1 MGKRFCFRVRCLP
14 LAYDRNQDIQKN
26 QKKDNRKM
34 NKIEINRANGGIPG
48 IGSNK
53 DRVSGLLFYV
63 PSASWASLTGMSA
76 SPFSASTHV
85 VKFGYAEDAES
96 AGLTQ
101 EAEDWHVK
109 VIAYHV
115 SEFFRMNAKGTLYV
129 GVYERAENAVAKTF
143 AELELLQALAGGEL
157 RQVGVW
163 DGSSTITSG
172 DVSSL
177 QSKASQ
183 LEGEQTPLSLVYVGK
198 TTKASAL
205 TLTLREAGRKNVSVC
220 IAQDGDSELFV
231 TGNSG
236 GEAVGCVGLVTGML
250 SLAAVNESVA
260 WVERFP
266 SGIDNPALVDGTL
279 LSAMTKTEKDTL
291 DEKGLLFLMTYPA
304 YAGSYLNDS
313 HTLDAE
319 KSDYRYIERVR
330 TMDKAVRGVYAA
342 LLPKLGGKVYVNTD
356 DGTLRADSVAGLENA
371 ANQPLR
377 EMEKSGELSGYKA
390 EIDPEQP
397 VLSSGEVEV
406 VLKQVPTGV
415 MRTIR
420 VKIGFAASV

>member
-1 MGKRFCFRVRCLP
+1 M
-14 LAYDRNQDIQKN
+14 
-26 QKKDNRKM
+26 NRL
-34 NKIEINRANGGIPG
+34 EIIRENGGIPSSG
-48 IGSNK
+48 ASK
-53 DRVSGLLFYV
+53 DPVSGLLFYV
-63 PSASWASLTGMSA
+63 PTAAYTALIGMDD
-76 SPFSASTHV
+76 SPFSATQHI

-101 EAEDWHVK
+101 SAQNWHVK

-115 SEFFRMNAKGTLYV
+115 AEFFRINPKGTL
-129 GVYERAENAVAKTF
+129 
-143 AELELLQALAGGEL
+143 EL
-157 RQVGVW
+157 RQAGVW
-163 DGSSTITSG
+163 DGSTTIAAT
-172 DVSSL
+172 DVTAL
-177 QSKASQ
+177 QSKASK
-183 LEGEQTPLSLVYVGK
+183 LESEQTPMSLVLVGK

-205 TLTLREAGRKNVSVC
+205 TLALRQAGRKNVSVC
-220 IAQDGDSELFV
+220 IAQDGDSTLFT
-231 TGNSG
+231 TGNTGS
-236 GEAVGCVGLVTGML
+236 EAVGCVGLVTGMM

-279 LSAMTKTEKDTL
+279 MSALTKTERDTL
-291 DEKGLLFLMTYPA
+291 DEKGLLFLLTYPA

-313 HTLDAE
+313 HTLDDE

-342 LLPKLGGKVYVNTD
+342 LLPKLGGKVYVNPD
-356 DGTLRADSVAGLENA
+356 DGTLRGDTVAMLEDT
-371 ANQPLR
+371 ANEPLR
-377 EMEKSGELSGYKA
+377 EMEKAGELSGYVA
-390 EIDPEQP
+390 LIDPEQE

>member
-1 MGKRFCFRVRCLP
+1 M
-14 LAYDRNQDIQKN
+14 
-26 QKKDNRKM
+26 NRL
-34 NKIEINRANGGIPG
+34 EIIRENGGIPSSG
-48 IGSNK
+48 ASK
-53 DRVSGLLFYV
+53 DPVSGLLFYV
-63 PSASWASLTGMSA
+63 PTAAYTALIGMDD
-76 SPFSASTHV
+76 SPFSATQHI

-101 EAEDWHVK
+101 SAQNWHVK

-115 SEFFRMNAKGTLYV
+115 AEFFRINPKGTLYV
-129 GVYERAENAVAKTF
+129 GVYERPTGSVAKTYD
-143 AELELLQALAGGEL
+143 ELELLQAFARGEL
-157 RQVGVW
+157 RQAGVW
-163 DGSSTITSG
+163 DGSTTIAAT
-172 DVSSL
+172 DVTAL
-177 QSKASQ
+177 QSKASK
-183 LEGEQTPLSLVYVGK
+183 LESEQTPMSLVLVGK

-205 TLTLREAGRKNVSVC
+205 TLALRQAGRKNVSVC
-220 IAQDGDSELFV
+220 IAQDGDSTLFT
-231 TGNSG
+231 TGNTGS
-236 GEAVGCVGLVTGML
+236 EAVGCVGLVTGMM

-279 LSAMTKTEKDTL
+279 MSALTKTERDTL
-291 DEKGLLFLMTYPA
+291 DEKGLLFLLTYPA

-313 HTLDAE
+313 HTLDDE

-342 LLPKLGGKVYVNTD
+342 LLPKLGGKVYVNPD
-356 DGTLRADSVAGLENA
+356 DGTLRGDTVAMLEDT
-371 ANQPLR
+371 ANEPLR
-377 EMEKSGELSGYKA
+377 EMEKAGELSGYVA
-390 EIDPEQP
+390 LIDPEQE

>member
-1 MGKRFCFRVRCLP
+1 M
-14 LAYDRNQDIQKN
+14 
-26 QKKDNRKM
+26 NRL
-34 NKIEINRANGGIPG
+34 EIIRENGGIPSRG
-48 IGSNK
+48 GSK
-53 DRVSGLLFYV
+53 DPVSGLLLYV
-63 PSASWASLTGMSA
+63 PTAAYTALIGMDD
-76 SPFSASTHV
+76 SPFSATQHI

-101 EAEDWHVK
+101 EASNWHVK

-115 SEFFRMNAKGTLYV
+115 AEFFRMNPKGTLYV
-129 GVYERAENAVAKTF
+129 GVYERPQNAVARTF
-143 AELELLQALAGGEL
+143 AELDLMQAFARGEL

-163 DGSSTITSG
+163 DGSATIAAA
-172 DVSSL
+172 DVTAL
-177 QSKASQ
+177 QSKAGQ
-183 LEGEQTPLSLVYVGK
+183 LESDQTPLSLVYVGK
-198 TTKASAL
+198 TTKATAL
-205 TLTLREAGRKNVSVC
+205 TLTLRAAGRKNVSVC
-220 IAQDGDSELFV
+220 IAQDGDSTLST

-236 GEAVGCVGLVTGML
+236 SEAVGCVGLVTGMM

-260 WVERFP
+260 WVEKFP

-279 LSAMTKTEKDTL
+279 LSTMTQTERDTL
-291 DEKGLLFLMTYPA
+291 DDNGLLFLLTYPA

-313 HTLDAE
+313 HTLDE
-319 KSDYRYIERVR
+319 ETSDYRYIERVR

-342 LLPKLGGKVYVNTD
+342 LLPKLGGKVYVNPEE
-356 DGTLRADSVAGLENA
+356 GTLRADTVSTLENT
-371 ANQPLR
+371 ANQSLR
-377 EMEKSGELSGYKA
+377 EMERAGELSGYVA
-390 EIDPEQP
+390 MIDPEQP

>member
-1 MGKRFCFRVRCLP
+1 MNRL
-14 LAYDRNQDIQKN
+14 DII
-26 QKKDNRKM
+26 R
-34 NKIEINRANGGIPG
+34 ENGGIPAVG
-48 IGSNK
+48 ASK
-53 DRVSGLLFYV
+53 DPVSGLLFYV
-63 PSASWASLTGMSA
+63 PTAAYTALIGITD
-76 SPFSASTHV
+76 SPFSATQHI
-85 VKFGYAEDAES
+85 VKFGYAEDAEA

-101 EAEDWHVK
+101 EASNWNVK

-115 SEFFRMNAKGTLYV
+115 AEFFRMNPKGTLYV
-129 GVYERAENAVAKTF
+129 GVYERPQGAVAKTF
-143 AELELLQALAGGEL
+143 AELDLMQSFARGEL

-163 DGSSTITSG
+163 DGSATVAEA
-172 DVSSL
+172 DVLALQTKASSL
-177 QSKASQ
+177 ES
-183 LEGEQTPLSLVYVGK
+183 EQTPLSLVYVGK

-205 TLTLREAGRKNVSVC
+205 TLALRQAGRKNVSVC
-220 IAQDGDSELFV
+220 IAQDGDNALFT

-236 GEAVGCVGLVTGML
+236 SEAVGCVGLVTGMM

-291 DEKGLLFLMTYPA
+291 DEKGLLFLLTYPA

-319 KSDYRYIERVR
+319 TSDYRYIERVR

-342 LLPKLGGKVYVNTD
+342 LLPKLGGTVYVNAD
-356 DGTLRADSVAGLENA
+356 DGTLRADTVAGLENT

-377 EMEKSGELSGYKA
+377 EMEKAGELSGYKA
-390 EIDPEQP
+390 EIDPQQP
-397 VLSSGEVEV
+397 VLSTGEVEV

>member
-1 MGKRFCFRVRCLP
+1 M
-14 LAYDRNQDIQKN
+14 
-26 QKKDNRKM
+26 
-34 NKIEINRANGGIPG
+34 
-48 IGSNK
+48 
-53 DRVSGLLFYV
+53 
-63 PSASWASLTGMSA
+63 
-76 SPFSASTHV
+76 
-85 VKFGYAEDAES
+85 
-96 AGLTQ
+96 
-101 EAEDWHVK
+101 K

-172 DVSSL
+172 DVSAL

-220 IAQDGDSELFV
+220 IAQDGDSKLFV

>member
-1 MGKRFCFRVRCLP
+1 M
-14 LAYDRNQDIQKN
+14 
-26 QKKDNRKM
+26 NRL
-34 NKIEINRANGGIPG
+34 EIIRENGGIPS
-48 IGSNK
+48 IGASK
-53 DRVSGLLFYV
+53 DPVSGLLFYV
-63 PSASWASLTGMSA
+63 PTAAYTALIGMDD
-76 SPFSASTHV
+76 SPFSATQHI

-101 EAEDWHVK
+101 SAQNWHVK

-115 SEFFRMNAKGTLYV
+115 AEFFRMNPKGTLYV
-129 GVYERAENAVAKTF
+129 GVYERPTGSVAKTYD
-143 AELELLQALAGGEL
+143 ELELLQAFARGEL
-157 RQVGVW
+157 RQAGVW
-163 DGSSTITSG
+163 DGSTTIAST
-172 DVSSL
+172 DVEAL

-183 LEGEQTPLSLVYVGK
+183 LESEQTPMSLVLVGK

-205 TLTLREAGRKNVSVC
+205 TLALRQAGRKNVSVC
-220 IAQDGDSELFV
+220 IAQDGDSTLFT

-236 GEAVGCVGLVTGML
+236 REAVGCVGLVTGMM

-260 WVERFP
+260 WVEKFP

-279 LSAMTKTEKDTL
+279 MSVLTKTEKDTL
-291 DEKGLLFLMTYPA
+291 DEKGLLFLLTYPA

-313 HTLDAE
+313 HTLDEE

-342 LLPKLGGKVYVNTD
+342 LLPKLGGKVYVNPD
-356 DGTLRADSVAGLENA
+356 DGTLRADTLADLENT

-377 EMEKSGELSGYKA
+377 EMEKAGELSGYVA
-390 EIDPEQP
+390 MIDPQQP
-397 VLSSGEVEV
+397 VLSTGEVEV

-420 VKIGFAASV
+420 VKIGFATSV